1 MLYLGVLFT
10 GRGKAVLDEDGE
22 EIQQNNGQV
31 RRGRGFAESTFRKT
45 YHALHTLHV
54 HFQQQSEY
62 KVDSEYR
69 SMYYHGNVM

>member
-1 MLYLGVLFT
+1 MLCLEVLIT

-31 RRGRGFAESTFRKT
+31 RRVRGFAESTFHKT

-62 KVDSEYR
+62 KVDSEYH